1 VRACGAQPV
10 ALTSRNESSR
20 VMSRSRRCFLPPLLI
35 FRVGVDVDGDSGL
48 ADWLL
53 PLLDDEEELNTR
65 PHIEGIVNVCVW
77 LLVVCCSC
85 RWVALGQNVVVGVDE
100 CQCGQLSIFGAKI
113 RIARFQH
120 TVGGK
125 KNDSNGSMG
134 HTKTAS
140 REEGGVSLLEFTS
153 LLHPPHSLAPA
164 TVRRH
169 LGLTSCSTARVSSL
183 ADKEALHRG
192 AHTHAQQVSWRG
204 ETCVA
209 RRHAMRASLSFVHVT
224 CVNTVQENDP
234 MLPWRHCIDGGCQA
248 FALICVCIERSASEL
263 DHQPHSHTRASTHS
277 EHITLRH
284 SAFLCSVAHHRS
296 APILHPEV

>member
-1 VRACGAQPV
+1 MYLLVHRTAACRTCVRVCGAQPA

-77 LLVVCCSC
+77 LLVVWG
-85 RWVALGQNVVVGVDE
+85 RWVALGQNVVVRV
-100 CQCGQLSIFGAKI
+100 SMRAFNFGAKI

-120 TVGGK
+120 TDVVK
-125 KNDSNGSMG
+125 IKNDSNGPG
-134 HTKTAS
+134 VWDTQRPQS

-164 TVRRH
+164 TVRRR
-169 LGLTSCSTARVSSL
+169 LGLTSCSTRRTRVKSGRQRRL
-183 ADKEALHRG
+183 LCIEAP
-192 AHTHAQQVSWRG
+192 AHTRN
-204 ETCVA
+204 
-209 RRHAMRASLSFVHVT
+209 R
-224 CVNTVQENDP
+224 
-234 MLPWRHCIDGGCQA
+234 
-248 FALICVCIERSASEL
+248 
-263 DHQPHSHTRASTHS
+263 
-277 EHITLRH
+277 
-284 SAFLCSVAHHRS
+284 
-296 APILHPEV
+296 